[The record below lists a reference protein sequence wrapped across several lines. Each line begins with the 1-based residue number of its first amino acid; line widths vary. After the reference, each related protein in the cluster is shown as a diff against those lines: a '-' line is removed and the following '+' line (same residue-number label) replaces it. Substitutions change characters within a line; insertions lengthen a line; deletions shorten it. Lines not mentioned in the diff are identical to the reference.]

1 MTSRSKHVATTNL
14 SASKETHRMT
24 TAHRLSNLFHIARTP
39 RYAVSAAVCLVLA
52 ALMAL
57 PAAATAAPSWQLQGS
72 QSPYL
77 FPSGEAGSYTL
88 TIKNTGDVA
97 TTGPITLTDT
107 LPAVLTFTGVDS
119 GPSFSCTGDGTVA
132 TPLNCT
138 RTAPIGAGETASVR
152 IDVAIGVPASAAIN
166 TATVSG
172 GGAAADASLSDP
184 IKFAPEFALRTFGSL
199 TIDAAQSPYTVAGG
213 HPDKNVTEFSVS
225 LPGPLNGTY
234 IKAPLGFLG
243 NPAAVARCPVGR
255 VPVQGAPN
263 LCPPGSQ
270 IGIAVIKICSGCS
283 EAQRA
288 AAAVTTVPVF
298 NIPPERGYPAQFV
311 FKATQADV
319 PTVFSVFPQPRTD
332 SYGLTVATPNIPAV
346 GAFSVDTTL
355 FGTPSQ
361 YGSGDSPAPFLSNPV
376 DCSEADPTWNI
387 AVDSVSRAGS
397 LLRLGVP
404 DLSDS
409 DWKTDSITAPPVTGC
424 DNPALTSQ
432 FAQISLGVKPLQGA
446 GATQADSPTGLAVD
460 LNLPQSN
467 DPTDPAN
474 TTFDPEI
481 PQAPEPKDLTV
492 TLPAGV
498 SISSSS
504 AGGLGACSDLAS
516 DPAGDQVHYDN
527 VKSVTCPAASKIGSA
542 LAFSPLLATREPVT
556 DKVTGAEPIPG
567 DVYLLKPHP
576 GDLPIGGGKQE
587 GKFRLLIQLEN
598 PRYGINI
605 KLPGIAVADKNTGQL
620 TTVFTDNPQLPAKHL
635 TVTLKGGP
643 WASLAT
649 PVTCGS
655 FQTTS
660 TIVPWSTPGTPDAHP
675 TASFNVSSGANG
687 TPCPANAAARPFAP
701 SMSAGT
707 ASNQAGAS
715 SPFTLHLAR
724 ADGEGE
730 ISALEVTLP
739 KGLAAKFVG
748 VPYCPEAALAA
759 AAAKS
764 GVAEQANSS
773 CPAATRIGAVT
784 VGAGPGSNPFYTGG
798 NAYLSG
804 PYKGAPMSV
813 SVITPAVAGPFDL
826 GTVVS
831 RNALFVDPDTAQGR
845 VVSDPLPTIL
855 DGVPLRLRSI
865 DVNLD
870 RPDFTLN
877 PTNCTP
883 MSVNAKLTS
892 VNGASSNPS
901 SYFQVGNCKAL
912 KFKPGLSL
920 ALKGGTKRSDNP
932 ALTATLTAPPGQ
944 ANIAQTTVLLPS
956 SQYIDSAHVNNPC
969 TRVQFNA
976 GACPPSSILG
986 TATAY
991 TPLLEKP
998 LTGPVYFRANGG
1010 ERELP
1015 DMVVDLNGQI
1025 HVTLVGFIDA
1035 VTKKGSEESRVRTRF
1050 LSVPDAP
1057 VSKFVL
1063 SLKGGKKGLIEN
1075 SKNLCKDKI
1084 GPATV
1089 QMIAQNGLVNNFGT
1103 KLKTSCKKGK
1113 KGKKAKKTQRSSAR
1127 VSGLAL
1133 TGW

>member
-1 MTSRSKHVATTNL
+1 MSPRRHLDVRMRVLGLMIGVLLAVGGAVPSI
-14 SASKETHRMT
+14 SAAAYLPFELEFFK
-24 TAHRLSNLFHIARTP
+24 ART
-39 RYAVSAAVCLVLA
+39 L
-52 ALMAL
+52 
-57 PAAATAAPSWQLQGS
+57 
-72 QSPYL
+72 
-77 FPSGEAGSYTL
+77 
-88 TIKNTGDVA
+88 
-97 TTGPITLTDT
+97 
-107 LPAVLTFTGVDS
+107 
-119 GPSFSCTGDGTVA
+119 
-132 TPLNCT
+132 
-138 RTAPIGAGETASVR
+138 
-152 IDVAIGVPASAAIN
+152 
-166 TATVSG
+166 
-172 GGAAADASLSDP
+172 
-184 IKFAPEFALRTFGSL
+184 
-199 TIDAAQSPYTVAGG
+199 DAAETDYTVAGG
-213 HPDKNVTEFSVS
+213 HPFESTNSFQFSHGVQLSPTEGSAEDPKDAYVK
-225 LPGPLNGTY
+225 L
-234 IKAPLGFLG
+234 PLGFLG
-243 NPAAVARCPVGR
+243 NPAATALGAQVGEAGLGVNGTTPDLGPGG
-255 VPVQGAPN
+255 VPIFNVSPDY
-263 LCPPGSQ
+263 GS
-270 IGIAVIKICSGCS
+270 
-283 EAQRA
+283 
-288 AAAVTTVPVF
+288 
-298 NIPPERGYPAQFV
+298 PAQFFMSILNV
-311 FKATQADV
+311 PITLQAILH
-319 PTVFSVFPQPRTD
+319 PRTD
-332 SYGLTVATPNIPAV
+332 SYAV
-346 GAFSVDTTL
+346 TAGSRDAVKGTLVGVRVRL
-355 FGTPSQ
+355 FGV
-361 YGSGDSPAPFLSNPV
+361 PAQGTGRPEVPFLSNPV
-376 DCSEADPTWNI
+376 DCSEAEPTWKL
-387 AVDSVSRAGS
+387 AASTWTHPASFLPSG
-397 LLRLGVP
+397 LP
-404 DLSDS
+404 DLSNPE
-409 DWKTDSITAPPVTGC
+409 WITATEPAPPVTGC
-424 DNPALTSQ
+424 DDPALTDQ
-432 FAQISLGVKPLQGA
+432 FAQIGLGVKPLHGG

-460 LNLPQSN
+460 LDFPQSN

-481 PQAPEPKDLTV
+481 PQAPPPKDITV

-498 SISSSS
+498 SINPSS

-516 DPAGDQVHYDN
+516 NPAGDQVHYDTT
-527 VKSVTCPAASKIGSA
+527 KPVTCPDSAKIGSA
-542 LAFSPLLATREPVT
+542 VATSPLLPTRDPATTEVN
-556 DKVTGAEPIPG
+556 GAEPIPG
-567 DVYLLKPHP
+567 DVYLLAPHP
-576 GDLPIGGGKQE
+576 GDLPIGGGKQQ
-587 GKFRLLIQLEN
+587 GKFRLLIELEN
-598 PRYGINI
+598 PRYGVNI
-605 KLPGIAVADKNTGQL
+605 KLPGVATADPNTGQL
-620 TTVFTDNPQLPAKHL
+620 TTVFTQNPQLPASHI
-635 TVTLKGGP
+635 TVNLKEGP
-643 WASLAT
+643 RAPLAT
-649 PVTCGS
+649 PVTCGAFGS
-655 FQTTS
+655 TS

-675 TASFNVSSGANG
+675 SASFSVSSGANG
-687 TPCPANAAARPFAP
+687 TPCPASAAARPFAP
-701 SMSAGT
+701 KMSAGT
-707 ASNQAGAS
+707 QSTQAGAS

-730 ISALEVTLP
+730 LSALEVTLP

-748 VPYCPEAALAA
+748 VPYCSEAALAA

-764 GVAEQANSS
+764 GSAEKSNAS
-773 CPAATRIGAVT
+773 CPAATRIGSVT
-784 VGAGPGSNPFYTGG
+784 VGAGPGSSPFYTGG

-883 MSVNAKLTS
+883 MAVNAKLTS
-892 VNGASSNPS
+892 VNGTTSNPS

-944 ANIAQTTVLLPS
+944 ANIAQTTVLLPP

-976 GACPPSSILG
+976 NACPPSSILG

-1103 KLKTSCKKGK
+1103 KLKTSCTKKGK
-1113 KGKKAKKTQRSSAR
+1113 KKAKKAGRQGAR

>member
-1 MTSRSKHVATTNL
+1 MSLFR
-14 SASKETHRMT
+14 
-24 TAHRLSNLFHIARTP
+24 RLDVRT
-39 RYAVSAAVCLVLA
+39 RALGVMVGLALA
-52 ALMAL
+52 AGGVV
-57 PAAATAAPSWQLQGS
+57 PSIATAADRP
-72 QSPYL
+72 P
-77 FPSGEAGSYTL
+77 
-88 TIKNTGDVA
+88 
-97 TTGPITLTDT
+97 
-107 LPAVLTFTGVDS
+107 
-119 GPSFSCTGDGTVA
+119 
-132 TPLNCT
+132 
-138 RTAPIGAGETASVR
+138 
-152 IDVAIGVPASAAIN
+152 
-166 TATVSG
+166 
-172 GGAAADASLSDP
+172 
-184 IKFAPEFALRTFGSL
+184 FALEFFKART
-199 TIDAAQSPYTVAGG
+199 TNDVEADDTVAGG
-213 HPDKNVTEFSVS
+213 HPFQNTTAFQFTHGQEGNELTEGSAEDPKDAYVR
-225 LPGPLNGTY
+225 T
-234 IKAPLGFLG
+234 PLGFLG
-243 NPAAVARCPVGR
+243 NPAAAAYGSPLGEASIGVLGTV
-255 VPVQGAPN
+255 PN
-263 LCPPGSQ
+263 LGPGGATLINVAPDYGS
-270 IGIAVIKICSGCS
+270 
-283 EAQRA
+283 
-288 AAAVTTVPVF
+288 
-298 NIPPERGYPAQFV
+298 PAQFFMDFV
-311 FKATQADV
+311 ATPITLQAILH
-319 PTVFSVFPQPRTD
+319 PRTD
-332 SYGLTVATPNIPAV
+332 SYAITVGSRDALKAAVTGVRVRFFGVPAQH
-346 GAFSVDTTL
+346 FS
-355 FGTPSQ
+355 G
-361 YGSGDSPAPFLSNPV
+361 GSEVPFLSNPGN
-376 DCSEADPTWNI
+376 CSEAEPTWKLF
-387 AVDSVSRAGS
+387 ASTWTHPASFLPGG
-397 LLRLGVP
+397 LP
-404 DLSDS
+404 DPSNPE
-409 DWKTDSITAPPVTGC
+409 WVKATVTTPPVVGC
-424 DNPALTSQ
+424 DDPALTSQ
-432 FAQISLGVKPLQGA
+432 FAQTGLGVKPLQGA

-460 LNLPQSN
+460 LDFPQSN
-467 DPTDPAN
+467 DPTDPNN
-474 TTFDPEI
+474 TDFDPSI
-481 PQAPEPKDLTV
+481 PQAPQPKDITV

-498 SISSSS
+498 SINPSS

-516 DPAGDQVHYDN
+516 SPAGDQVHYDTTQP
-527 VKSVTCPAASKIGSA
+527 VKCPDASKIGSA
-542 LAFSPLLATREPVT
+542 TALSPLLALRDPVT
-556 DKVTGAEPIPG
+556 QVATAPEPIPG
-567 DVYLLKPHP
+567 DVYLLAPHP
-576 GDLPIGGGKQE
+576 GDLPTSGGNQQ

-598 PRYGINI
+598 ERYGVNI
-605 KLPGIAVADKNTGQL
+605 KLPGIATADPNTGQL
-620 TTVFTDNPQLPAKHL
+620 TTVFTQNPQLPASHI
-635 TVTLKGGP
+635 TVNLKEGP
-643 WASLAT
+643 RAPLAT
-649 PVTCGS
+649 PVTCGPFGS
-655 FQTTS
+655 TS

-675 TASFNVSSGANG
+675 TASFPVSSGPNG
-687 TPCPANAAARPFAP
+687 TPCPASAAARPFAP
-701 SMSAGT
+701 KMSAGT
-707 ASNQAGAS
+707 QSTQAGAS

-730 ISALEVTLP
+730 LSALEVTLP

-748 VPYCPEAALAA
+748 VPYCSEAALAA

-764 GVAEQANSS
+764 GSAEKSNAS

-784 VGAGPGSNPFYTGG
+784 VGAGPGSSPFYTGG

-883 MSVNAKLTS
+883 MAVNAKLTS
-892 VNGASSNPS
+892 VNGTTSNPS

-944 ANIAQTTVLLPS
+944 ANIAQTTVLLPP

-976 GACPPSSILG
+976 NACPPSSILG

-1103 KLKTSCKKGK
+1103 KLKTSCTKKGK
-1113 KGKKAKKTQRSSAR
+1113 KKAKKAGRQGAR

-1133 TGW
+1133 SGW